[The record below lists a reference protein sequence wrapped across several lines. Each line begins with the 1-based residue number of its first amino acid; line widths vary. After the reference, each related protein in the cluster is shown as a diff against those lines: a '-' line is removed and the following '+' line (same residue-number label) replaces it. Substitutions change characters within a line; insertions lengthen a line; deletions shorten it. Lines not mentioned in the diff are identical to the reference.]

1 MHTAE
6 CDKLGGV
13 SGGARI
19 FTGGAWCA
27 RSVCLVVYS
36 IGVYVFLSASFLV
49 SLSIV
54 WLYVLVRQSM
64 CILFVCQCCVGAACE
79 FLAWGR
85 EASAR
90 EAVPHGHVVA
100 LSKLVR
106 VEMEHHSPM
115 QEPHKPIAKILSL

>member
-13 SGGARI
+13 SGGARV

-27 RSVCLVVYS
+27 RSVCLVVCS
-36 IGVYVFLSASFLV
+36 MGVYVFLSASFLV

-54 WLYVLVRQSM
+54 WLYVSVVLDMRVGGWLPWLVR
-64 CILFVCQCCVGAACE
+64 AASE

-100 LSKLVR
+100 VCVR
-106 VEMEHHSPM
+106 
-115 QEPHKPIAKILSL
+115 